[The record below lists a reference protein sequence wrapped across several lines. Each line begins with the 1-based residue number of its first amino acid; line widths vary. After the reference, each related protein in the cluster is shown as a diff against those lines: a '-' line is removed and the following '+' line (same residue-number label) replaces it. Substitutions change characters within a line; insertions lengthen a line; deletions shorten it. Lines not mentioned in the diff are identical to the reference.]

1 MTASRRSDHTDATR
15 RALVDAGRYLF
26 ARRDYGDVSIED
38 IVTRARVTRGALD
51 YHFDSKK
58 DLFQTVLEVVE
69 ADLVADVEAAIAKVT
84 DAWICWSSASTPSL
98 TRRPNRMR
106 CRSLR
111 LTARQCSGGANGAG
125 STCARAWSAGRGSR
139 TRDGRRGDSA
149 RTVATTFA
157 SAAGRANRI
166 RAADRGRDGQRP
178 DQSRGRTRIYGP
190 TRRSTGVARP
200 RSATATDHRP
210 QSRPASRNAPRPA
223 TPRRPGHHRRHPGPR
238 CRRRFWRSPSRRRAP
253 APYRQSSARPTRPT
267 LFGSPHTPPGRRRRW
282 PPARCRSPRPV
293 RRR

>member
-149 RTVATTFA
+149 RTVATTSHLLLA
-157 SAAGRANRI
+157 ALTESALQI
-166 RAADRGRDGQRP
+166 ADATDK
-178 DQSRGRTRIYGP
+178 DRTR
-190 TRRSTGVARP
+190 VEVE
-200 RSATATDHRP
+200 
-210 QSRPASRNAPRPA
+210 
-223 TPRRPGHHRRHPGPR
+223 
-238 CRRRFWRSPSRRRAP
+238 RAFM
-253 APYRQSSARPTRPT
+253 ALLEGLR
-267 LFGSPHTPPGRRRRW
+267 
-282 PPARCRSPRPV
+282 V
-293 RRR
+293 

>member
-190 TRRSTGVARP
+190 TSKVYGCSTPAIRYGNGPPAAIAASVAK
-200 RSATATDHRP
+200 
-210 QSRPASRNAPRPA
+210 
-223 TPRRPGHHRRHPGPR
+223 
-238 CRRRFWRSPSRRRAP
+238 CSPSSDAP
-253 APYRQSSARPTRPT
+253 PTRPPST
-267 LFGSPHTPPGRRRRW
+267 SSWATMSPTFLAFTEPP
-282 PPARCRSPRPV
+282 
-293 RRR
+293 

>member
-125 STCARAWSAGRGSR
+125 STCA
-139 TRDGRRGDSA
+139 
-149 RTVATTFA
+149 
-157 SAAGRANRI
+157 
-166 RAADRGRDGQRP
+166 
-178 DQSRGRTRIYGP
+178 
-190 TRRSTGVARP
+190 
-200 RSATATDHRP
+200 
-210 QSRPASRNAPRPA
+210 
-223 TPRRPGHHRRHPGPR
+223 
-238 CRRRFWRSPSRRRAP
+238 
-253 APYRQSSARPTRPT
+253 
-267 LFGSPHTPPGRRRRW
+267 
-282 PPARCRSPRPV
+282 
-293 RRR
+293 

>member
-223 TPRRPGHHRRHPGPR
+223 TPRRPGHHRRHPGPTM
-238 CRRRFWRSPSRRRAP
+238 SPTFLAF
-253 APYRQSSARPTRPT
+253 TE
-267 LFGSPHTPPGRRRRW
+267 PP
-282 PPARCRSPRPV
+282 
-293 RRR
+293 

>member
-139 TRDGRRGDSA
+139 TRD
-149 RTVATTFA
+149 
-157 SAAGRANRI
+157 AAGVIQRVPLPPLSHLLL
-166 RAADRGRDGQRP
+166 AALTESALQIADATDK
-178 DQSRGRTRIYGP
+178 DRTR
-190 TRRSTGVARP
+190 VEVE
-200 RSATATDHRP
+200 
-210 QSRPASRNAPRPA
+210 
-223 TPRRPGHHRRHPGPR
+223 
-238 CRRRFWRSPSRRRAP
+238 RAFM
-253 APYRQSSARPTRPT
+253 ALLEGLR
-267 LFGSPHTPPGRRRRW
+267 
-282 PPARCRSPRPV
+282 V
-293 RRR
+293 

>member
-210 QSRPASRNAPRPA
+210 QSRPASRNAPVQRRPA
-223 TPRRPGHHRRHPGPR
+223 DQATIDVILGHDVADVFGVHRAAVEHPHRIGNPRQANEAN
-238 CRRRFWRSPSRRRAP
+238 S
-253 APYRQSSARPTRPT
+253 
-267 LFGSPHTPPGRRRRW
+267 FGSPHTPPGRRRRW

>member
-166 RAADRGRDGQRP
+166 RAADRGRDGP
-178 DQSRGRTRIYGP
+178 ESRSNAHLWPYSKVYGC
-190 TRRSTGVARP
+190 STPAIRYGNGPPAAIAASVAK
-200 RSATATDHRP
+200 
-210 QSRPASRNAPRPA
+210 
-223 TPRRPGHHRRHPGPR
+223 
-238 CRRRFWRSPSRRRAP
+238 CSPSSDAP
-253 APYRQSSARPTRPT
+253 PTRPPST
-267 LFGSPHTPPGRRRRW
+267 SSWATMSPTFLAFTEPP
-282 PPARCRSPRPV
+282 
-293 RRR
+293 